1 MRNYA
6 QLQVITRNQ
15 TTSSQLNKY
24 NSSPT
29 LNYLWPIHPLLGSIT
44 MTTPMPT
51 PDFGLFTSLRYD
63 PQLLQSSENTR
74 LSGNSAPS
82 PFYNFVYHYER
93 FINAL
98 DHFGW
103 RLKNE
108 TATTSGERSSSAN
121 SEGSHPNAI
130 APVADIE
137 KFRDA
142 TSAAVE
148 RYFASQIQGD
158 GQRDTLALKV
168 RSICPS
174 IT

>member
-1 MRNYA
+1 
-6 QLQVITRNQ
+6 L
-15 TTSSQLNKY
+15 
-24 NSSPT
+24 
-29 LNYLWPIHPLLGSIT
+29 PIYPLLGTI
-44 MTTPMPT
+44 MTAPMPP

-74 LSGNSAPS
+74 LSGNNAPS

-93 FINAL
+93 LINAL

-103 RLKNE
+103 RLKTENE
-108 TATTSGERSSSAN
+108 TTTASGEKVDSGK

-142 TSAAVE
+142 ISAAVDK
-148 RYFASQIQGD
+148 YFATQRRED
-158 GQRDTLALKV
+158 GQRDTLPLKV
-168 RSICPS
+168 RSI
-174 IT
+174 